1 MICPSCGSEEPVA
14 PGDSLLWC
22 SACGGTF
29 ALTGST
35 EALNEALRSASVEV
49 QHEMQEVSIYTRL
62 EHSIGS
68 VLCGRSDPCT
78 PCRDA
83 ANRIVV
89 HRKEVRDTL
98 LLFARQEADLD
109 A

>member
-1 MICPSCGSEEPVA
+1 
-14 PGDSLLWC
+14 
-22 SACGGTF
+22 
-29 ALTGST
+29 
-35 EALNEALRSASVEV
+35 
-49 QHEMQEVSIYTRL
+49 VSIYEEL
-62 EHSIGS
+62 EMAIGS
-68 VLCGRSDPCT
+68 VLCGCSDPCT

-89 HRKEVRDTL
+89 HRKEVRETL